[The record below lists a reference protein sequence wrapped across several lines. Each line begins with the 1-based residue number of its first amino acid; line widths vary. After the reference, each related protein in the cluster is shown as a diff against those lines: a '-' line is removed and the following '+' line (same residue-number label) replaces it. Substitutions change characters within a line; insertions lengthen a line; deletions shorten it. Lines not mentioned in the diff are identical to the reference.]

1 MNEDKRV
8 SKLRR
13 ALIKT
18 DLPAC
23 AHYARQS
30 ERLRW
35 QRLILALIGCCGW
48 LLNFSNQS
56 HHVRGA
62 HLPTLRASGHAAV
75 IEKRARLK
83 R

>member
-1 MNEDKRV
+1 MNVDKRV

-13 ALIKT
+13 ALIET

-23 AHYARQS
+23 AHYTRQS

-48 LLNFSNQS
+48 LLNFSDQS
-56 HHVRGA
+56 Q
-62 HLPTLRASGHAAV
+62 
-75 IEKRARLK
+75 RARGGTPPYAEGQWP
-83 R
+83 RSCH